1 MFKLFVYGT
10 LLPGNVRGTILAQEK
25 RLGPDAVIDHKLVD
39 CGSYPALVYSPGN
52 HVLGEAFEVR
62 DSLRDSLD
70 CIEDEGNLYERK
82 EVVLKSGLKAE
93 TYVYLKDASR
103 FPEIPLDAQ
112 PYRSVK

>member
-10 LLPGNVRGTILAQEK
+10 LLPGNVRGSILAQEK
-25 RLGPDAVIDHKLVD
+25 RLGADTLLNYKLVD
-39 CGSYPALVYSPGN
+39 CGSYPAVIYSPGN
-52 HVLGEAFEVR
+52 RVLGEVFEVR

-82 EVVLKSGLKAE
+82 SVLLASGLMAE
-93 TYVYLKDASR
+93 TYVYLKDSSR

-112 PYRSVK
+112 PYHRVK